1 MTNAIQYYYSSYSAY
16 AYIGHQYFL
25 NIAKNA
31 DRLIEHK
38 PFNLLECLNQI
49 GSQPLPERTAAS
61 LNYHFQRQRDR
72 WSEFRNVKM
81 PKKTPTSHSKAADL
95 GDRVLIAC
103 ISSGLNI
110 DNLAYTFMSNHWIKD
125 TDLTNADQIKEILIS
140 KNFEADNLL
149 EAADTDKI
157 RQSYKENTDIAI
169 ELSVFGSPTYFV
181 DEDMFYGQDNL
192 DLVERTLSSPFT
204 N

>member
-1 MTNAIQYYYSSYSAY
+1 MCI
-16 AYIGHQYFL
+16 
-25 NIAKNA
+25 
-31 DRLIEHK
+31 
-38 PFNLLECLNQI
+38 
-49 GSQPLPERTAAS
+49 
-61 LNYHFQRQRDR
+61 RD
-72 WSEFRNVKM
+72 S
-81 PKKTPTSHSKAADL
+81 
-95 GDRVLIAC
+95 
-103 ISSGLNI
+103 
-110 DNLAYTFMSNHWIKD
+110 HWIKD

-157 RQSYKENTDIAI
+157 RQSYKENTNIAI